1 LNPFFIETN
10 TNMKSFLLLLLMSFT
25 ISIQS
30 ISAQS
35 AAINGDFET
44 FTDLTPIY
52 NEVFDTDYADSI
64 HLAPEGYV
72 SITRFGF
79 LVFQYVFFGT
89 LPTGPELDLLFN
101 GASGLERIEGG
112 ANGSLSATALVPD
125 AFFNGADLFGAF
137 AYNDPLPSS
146 FSGYYRYEGNQNTG
160 DTLLALSLFSP
171 NTFLPQDASDL
182 SGATAFSIDTL
193 YPRMGM
199 DYQYFEAPIIEN
211 PGMTGTDTVSIF
223 FLALYD
229 STNVANGNFNKF
241 IIDEIGFDQT
251 VTPVCEQ
258 EGGSLTFVDGSES
271 QSICVD
277 GVGDPLDVILQ
288 GEMADNSAWV
298 ITNTSG
304 EILEL
309 PMGPPFDLDAAGP
322 GTRLIWHL
330 AFEDG
335 LQGAEVGMNAS
346 DLVGCFDLSNAL
358 TVVRNEPLGGAIV
371 FEDGSDMQS
380 ICVDGI
386 GDPLNVTV
394 SGAAGS
400 NFAWVITDENGEI
413 LDLPAGPPFDLDG
426 AGAGTSLIWYLAFE
440 DGLSGAM
447 VGANAMNLDGCFSLS
462 NPLTVVRNE
471 NIGGTLALST
481 GETSTRIC
489 VGDGTP
495 DPLDVSLTGAV
506 GESTAWVITDENGLI
521 LGLPSNPPFDLD
533 DAGEGT
539 RLIWNLSFSG
549 TLTGAEL
556 DMNAND
562 LDGCFQLSNAITV
575 ERVTSGSP
583 CVVSTSDLPIG
594 IETIN
599 LYPNPVQQT
608 LFVDLEGQ
616 DIVIDKVEIKNM
628 NGQTFY
634 PSTTGNSDRL
644 SVDVSNLLPGVYVLS
659 IQTNKGSV
667 HSSFTK

>member
-1 LNPFFIETN
+1 
-10 TNMKSFLLLLLMSFT
+10 MLLLMFFT

-35 AAINGDFET
+35 ATINGDFET

-64 HLAPEGYV
+64 HQAPEGYV

-89 LPTGPELDLLFN
+89 LPTGPELDLFFN

-146 FSGYYRYEGNQNTG
+146 FSGYYRYEGNLNAG

-211 PGMTGTDTVSIF
+211 PGMTGTATVSIF

-229 STNVANGNFNKF
+229 STNLANGNFNKF

-277 GVGDPLDVILQ
+277 GAGDPLDVILQ

-298 ITNTSG
+298 ITNLAN
-304 EILEL
+304 EILNLQVEA
-309 PMGPPFDLDAAGP
+309 PINLDGVEP
-322 GTRLIWHL
+322 GFFQVYHL
-330 AFEDG
+330 AYEDG
-335 LQGAEVGMNAS
+335 LQGLEIGNDTS
-346 DLVGCFDLSNAL
+346 ELIGCYDFSNSIIV
-358 TVVRNEPLGGAIV
+358 TKSQPIGGELA
-371 FEDGSDMQS
+371 FNDGSLSQGVCIDNIS
-380 ICVDGI
+380 FPFF
-386 GDPLNVTV
+386 DPILNVT
-394 SGAAGS
+394 GRQGS
-400 NFAWVITDENGEI
+400 SFRWLITDENGEI
-413 LDLPAGPPFDLDG
+413 LQITSNQTFDFGSLG
-426 AGAGTSLIWYLAFE
+426 IGTYLIWHLAFE
-440 DGLSGAM
+440 SGLIGAE
-447 VGANAMNLDGCFSLS
+447 VGANTMDLQGCFDLS
-462 NPLTVVRNE
+462 KF
-471 NIGGTLALST
+471 S
-481 GETSTRIC
+481 
-489 VGDGTP
+489 
-495 DPLDVSLTGAV
+495 
-506 GESTAWVITDENGLI
+506 NGY
-521 LGLPSNPPFDLD
+521 
-533 DAGEGT
+533 
-539 RLIWNLSFSG
+539 
-549 TLTGAEL
+549 
-556 DMNAND
+556 
-562 LDGCFQLSNAITV
+562 CF
-575 ERVTSGSP
+575 
-583 CVVSTSDLPIG
+583 
-594 IETIN
+594 
-599 LYPNPVQQT
+599 
-608 LFVDLEGQ
+608 
-616 DIVIDKVEIKNM
+616 
-628 NGQTFY
+628 
-634 PSTTGNSDRL
+634 
-644 SVDVSNLLPGVYVLS
+644 
-659 IQTNKGSV
+659 
-667 HSSFTK
+667 FT